1 MKKTFICSLLAV
13 SMLTACA
20 TDPYTGESK
29 VSKTAWGTGIGAL
42 AGAGIGA
49 LAGGEKG
56 ALIGAGVG
64 AAAGAG
70 TGAYMDVQARKLRQ
84 ELLNTGVQVQ
94 EANGQIY
101 LIMPGNIT
109 FDSNDANIKPA
120 FQPVLN
126 SIAKVINEYSKTMV
140 QVNGYTDSTGS
151 AATNNSLSLMRAN
164 SISNYL
170 RLRGVNGNRIVSNG
184 YGSSNPIASNATA
197 AGREQNRRVEIV
209 LINRQ

>member
-70 TGAYMDVQARKLRQ
+70 TWAYMDVQARKLRQ